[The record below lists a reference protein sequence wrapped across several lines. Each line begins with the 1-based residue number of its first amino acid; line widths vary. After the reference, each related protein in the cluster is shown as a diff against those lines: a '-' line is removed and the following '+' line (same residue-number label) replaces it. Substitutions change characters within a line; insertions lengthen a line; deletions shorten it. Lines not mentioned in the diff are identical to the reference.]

1 MRIHKRTLSLLTLW
15 AIRVASIVIIFGG
28 YYTYYW
34 TPFFAIT
41 TYTIV
46 GIDQERA
53 DGIRIQLAALAQGSH
68 LLVLPNDKI
77 LTYNNSG
84 IIAAVRA
91 NVPEME
97 TISMRPVGLHTVHV
111 EVTLLK
117 PALQMGDGKALTKDG
132 VIFSTK
138 KDIST
143 YPLLSLAS
151 STEEV
156 TSIDGLPFKHLM
168 WKDIDVGVSFLGDL
182 LSMSSKV
189 SSVVF
194 PVTSVLVE
202 EGGDVTLTNASGT
215 SKVLFLQQADQKKV
229 WTTLVS
235 AIDTDPLKS
244 KLEHNRDGLLYL
256 DVRYGNKVFYR
267 FNDMA
272 FQNNGLTAILDNH
285 ASSTT
290 ATTTTH

>member
-1 MRIHKRTLSLLTLW
+1 
-15 AIRVASIVIIFGG
+15 
-28 YYTYYW
+28 
-34 TPFFAIT
+34 
-41 TYTIV
+41 
-46 GIDQERA
+46 
-53 DGIRIQLAALAQGSH
+53 
-68 LLVLPNDKI
+68 
-77 LTYNNSG
+77 
-84 IIAAVRA
+84 
-91 NVPEME
+91 
-97 TISMRPVGLHTVHV
+97 MRPVGLHTVHI

-117 PALQMGDGKALTKDG
+117 PALQMGNGKALTKDG
-132 VIFSTK
+132 IIFSTK
-138 KDIST
+138 KDISM
-143 YPLLSLAS
+143 YPVFILAS
-151 STEEV
+151 STEENI
-156 TSIDGLPFKHLM
+156 SIEGLPFKHLT
-168 WKDIDVGVSFLGDL
+168 WKDIDVGISFLEDIL
-182 LSMSSKV
+182 AMTSKV
-189 SSVVF
+189 SSVIF
-194 PVTSVLVE
+194 PVASIFVE

-215 SKVLFLQQADQKKV
+215 SKVLFLQQADQKKS